1 MAQIDRPS
9 IHHSPATT
17 TARLIDRRGSRL
29 PRRWALADGGGRACA
44 PSNQSP
50 QSSAAQGAWRL
61 GRLRARPSGGPWPT
75 ELPPPP
81 ARVRGPPQ
89 VPSAGRGA
97 QPFRVR
103 GAAGFRDL
111 AVPSRGQGT
120 PPPLP
125 RRSLEPLGSPVT
137 SPPDYA
143 LTRLQ
148 PHFLGGGDVRAGEG
162 GASVGGAP
170 QRREHPGP
178 PSPALTSPTTHPG
191 QTQPGPLPP
200 RARPPPGAAALAL
213 CSQRA
218 QVAGRLAGRGRAR
231 AEGGRGWSR
240 PGPAPA
246 PPPALPP
253 PPGNCVPSCPVP
265 SPARPVPR
273 ACSGSLPQPRP
284 APWPDRGRPAGPVCS
299 RCCSWWWPCALCPA
313 PTGRAPSARW
323 SGGRRRRTWCSRA
336 PWRRSST
343 WTRFSTR
350 TRARWASIGIPG
362 IPNPTLNPPG
372 NLGLGASSRDPGL

>member
-1 MAQIDRPS
+1 MRRRLSPGEAEAVPSPSPSTFGLARVEFAPSGPQFMAQIDRPS

-17 TARLIDRRGSRL
+17 AARLIDRRGSRL

-120 PPPLP
+120 PPSLP

-148 PHFLGGGDVRAGEG
+148 PHFLGGGDVVRAREG
-162 GASVGGAP
+162 RPWGVRRRGGST
-170 QRREHPGP
+170 RD
-178 PSPALTSPTTHPG
+178 
-191 QTQPGPLPP
+191 
-200 RARPPPGAAALAL
+200 RPPP
-213 CSQRA
+213 
-218 QVAGRLAGRGRAR
+218 
-231 AEGGRGWSR
+231 
-240 PGPAPA
+240 P
-246 PPPALPP
+246 
-253 PPGNCVPSCPVP
+253 
-265 SPARPVPR
+265 
-273 ACSGSLPQPRP
+273 
-284 APWPDRGRPAGPVCS
+284 
-299 RCCSWWWPCALCPA
+299 
-313 PTGRAPSARW
+313 
-323 SGGRRRRTWCSRA
+323 
-336 PWRRSST
+336 
-343 WTRFSTR
+343 
-350 TRARWASIGIPG
+350 
-362 IPNPTLNPPG
+362 
-372 NLGLGASSRDPGL
+372 